1 MKQIASTSL
10 KNLTQFYY
18 REHNDYGLD
27 AEENET
33 NVDEEDLPNLP
44 FFFST
49 TSHFVN
55 YIAEQPSCS
64 REYI

>member
-18 REHNDYGLD
+18 REQNDYGLD

-33 NVDEEDLPNLP
+33 NDEEDLSEFAILLLDHIT
-44 FFFST
+44 FRKLHCRT
-49 TSHFVN
+49 A
-55 YIAEQPSCS
+55 IM
-64 REYI
+64 